1 MKLADKID
9 CVDAEDEDGTFEDI
23 EIDGEPETVL
33 DIDQLKMQSLRLLN
47 LDLLIELTTP
57 IPHLSA
63 FARVAEDAFDELQE
77 TAFAI
82 LTSLLFSKL
91 PQVKQSLQ
99 PYLLRMAGAVETY
112 IRVASYKCDK
122 PSAENACECLLKLCD
137 AEPVQLFV
145 FDSLVS
151 VIAEY
156 GIYMNTTDSMAKIYL
171 VQTLQQVL
179 PKQRMT
185 DDHQILLVT

>member
-1 MKLADKID
+1 MEDMKIQEEDPHALAPDFKLWLNWLQAFVTIQRCLLKLADKID

-23 EIDGEPETVL
+23 EIDGEPESVL
-33 DIDQLKMQSLRLLN
+33 DIDQLKLQSLRLLN

-91 PQVKQSLQ
+91 P
-99 PYLLRMAGAVETY
+99 
-112 IRVASYKCDK
+112 
-122 PSAENACECLLKLCD
+122 
-137 AEPVQLFV
+137 
-145 FDSLVS
+145 
-151 VIAEY
+151 
-156 GIYMNTTDSMAKIYL
+156 
-171 VQTLQQVL
+171 
-179 PKQRMT
+179 
-185 DDHQILLVT
+185 